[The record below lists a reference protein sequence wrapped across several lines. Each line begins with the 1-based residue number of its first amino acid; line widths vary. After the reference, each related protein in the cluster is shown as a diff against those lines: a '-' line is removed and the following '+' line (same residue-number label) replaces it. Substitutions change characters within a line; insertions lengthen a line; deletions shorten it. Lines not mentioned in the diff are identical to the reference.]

1 MKLNGKKI
9 KEIMDS
15 KKLTVKDIFRRTG
28 LYEKSF
34 QWILENEYASDETM
48 ERIADSLEMPLKEI
62 TMFDSWANHENCIE
76 FLKYSDLATV
86 SFTREKFANKI
97 RKLAKNHPDECQIV
111 AENKDGSICARIP
124 VSWVK
129 VSPKRAV
136 SDKQREASSERFKRF
151 NSQRTTTREETE

>member
-9 KEIMDS
+9 KEIMDN
-15 KKLTVKDIFRRTG
+15 KKLTVKDICRRTG

-34 QWILENEYASDETM
+34 QWILENGYASDETM

-76 FLKYSDLATV
+76 FLKYSDIATV

-97 RKLAKNHPDECQIV
+97 RKLAKSHPNECQIV

-129 VSPKRAV
+129 ISPKKTV
-136 SDKQREASSERFKRF
+136 NENQREIARETLKRF
-151 NSQRTTTREETE
+151 HAERGVKL